1 MKEEKK
7 AVAAATKNETA
18 NATSAAKTT
27 TPSTAASVKQA
38 EPAKTETPKA
48 EAKPAGAKPET
59 KPETKTEKPAA
70 APAPTK
76 TEAPK
81 TAEPTKQE
89 TPKQAEPA
97 KTEQPAAPAPAAAP
111 KPAATPQEDENAAK
125 VAAFAAELKRKQSLA
140 EMQRQINEE
149 LQRLNHKK
157 EVADKRNVFLT
168 CSGKMD
174 EYLKLLKEEGEF
186 ETNLCR
192 LSFEIFEK
200 DSYGRENFKDFMT
213 VSNTAIVTKF
223 CNVLKEEIAAKVA
236 ELETELLKA

>member
-1 MKEEKK
+1 MEKK
-7 AVAAATKNETA
+7 QNVAAATKNETA
-18 NATSAAKTT
+18 NAATSAAKTAT
-27 TPSTAASVKQA
+27 TSTAAGVKPAA
-38 EPAKTETPKA
+38 EKPEAPKA
-48 EAKPAGAKPET
+48 EAKPAA
-59 KPETKTEKPAA
+59 PAA
-70 APAPTK
+70 ATAPT
-76 TEAPK
+76 K
-81 TAEPTKQE
+81 TAEPTKTAAPAKTE
-89 TPKQAEPA
+89 T
-97 KTEQPAAPAPAAAP
+97 KTEQPAAPAPAAEP
-111 KPAATPQEDENAAK
+111 KPAAPAAQEDENAAK

-157 EVADKRNVFLT
+157 EVADKRNVYLT

-174 EYLKLLKEEGEF
+174 EYLKLLREEGEF

-213 VSNTAIVTKF
+213 VTNTAIVTKF
-223 CNVLKEEIAAKVA
+223 CSVLKEEIAAKVA

>member
-1 MKEEKK
+1 MEKNNK
-7 AVAAATKNETA
+7 TVAAATKKETA
-18 NATSAAKTT
+18 NAATSAAKTAT
-27 TPSTAASVKQA
+27 ASTAAGVKPAA
-38 EPAKTETPKA
+38 EKPEAPKA
-48 EAKPAGAKPET
+48 EAKPAAA
-59 KPETKTEKPAA
+59 AA

-76 TEAPK
+76 T
-81 TAEPTKQE
+81 E

-97 KTEQPAAPAPAAAP
+97 KTEQPAAPAPAAEP
-111 KPAATPQEDENAAK
+111 KPAAAPQDDENAAK

>member
-1 MKEEKK
+1 MKPAAEKPEAPK
-7 AVAAATKNETA
+7 AEAKPAAPAAATAPTK
-18 NATSAAKTT
+18 
-27 TPSTAASVKQA
+27 TAA
-38 EPAKTETPKA
+38 PAKTETPKA
-48 EAKPAGAKPET
+48 DT
-59 KPETKTEKPAA
+59 
-70 APAPTK
+70 
-76 TEAPK
+76 
-81 TAEPTKQE
+81 
-89 TPKQAEPA
+89 
-97 KTEQPAAPAPAAAP
+97 KTEQPAAPAPAAEP
-111 KPAATPQEDENAAK
+111 KPAPTPQEDENAAK

-157 EVADKRNVFLT
+157 EVADKRNVYLT

-174 EYLKLLKEEGEF
+174 EYLKLLREEGEF

-213 VSNTAIVTKF
+213 VTNTAIVTKF
-223 CNVLKEEIAAKVA
+223 CSVLKEEIAAKVA

>member
-1 MKEEKK
+1 MEKK
-7 AVAAATKNETA
+7 QLNVAAATKSETA
-18 NATSAAKTT
+18 NAATSAAKTA
-27 TPSTAASVKQA
+27 TPSTAAGVKPAA
-38 EPAKTETPKA
+38 EKPEAPKAEAKPAAPAAATAPTKTAEPTKTAAPAKTETPKA
-48 EAKPAGAKPET
+48 ET
-59 KPETKTEKPAA
+59 
-70 APAPTK
+70 
-76 TEAPK
+76 
-81 TAEPTKQE
+81 
-89 TPKQAEPA
+89 
-97 KTEQPAAPAPAAAP
+97 KTEQPAAPAPAAEP
-111 KPAATPQEDENAAK
+111 KPAAPAAQDDENAAK

-157 EVADKRNVFLT
+157 EVADKRNVYLT

-174 EYLKLLKEEGEF
+174 EYLKLLREEGEF

-213 VSNTAIVTKF
+213 VTNTAIVTKF
-223 CNVLKEEIAAKVA
+223 CSVLKEEIAAKVA

>member
-1 MKEEKK
+1 MEKK
-7 AVAAATKNETA
+7 QNVAAATKNETA
-18 NATSAAKTT
+18 NAATSAAKTA
-27 TPSTAASVKQA
+27 TPSTAAGVKPAA
-38 EPAKTETPKA
+38 EKPEAPKA
-48 EAKPAGAKPET
+48 EAKPAA
-59 KPETKTEKPAA
+59 PAA
-70 APAPTK
+70 ATAPT
-76 TEAPK
+76 K
-81 TAEPTKQE
+81 TAEPTKTAAPAKTE
-89 TPKQAEPA
+89 T
-97 KTEQPAAPAPAAAP
+97 KTEQPAAPAPAAEP
-111 KPAATPQEDENAAK
+111 KPAPAAQEDENAAK

-157 EVADKRNVFLT
+157 EVADKRNVYLT

-213 VSNTAIVTKF
+213 VTNTAIVTKF
-223 CNVLKEEIAAKVA
+223 CSVLKEEIAAKVA

>member
-1 MKEEKK
+1 MEKK
-7 AVAAATKNETA
+7 QNVAAATKNETA
-18 NATSAAKTT
+18 NAATSAAKTA
-27 TPSTAASVKQA
+27 TPSTAAGVKPAA
-38 EPAKTETPKA
+38 EKPEAPKAEAKPAAPAAATAPTKTAAPAKTETPKA
-48 EAKPAGAKPET
+48 DT
-59 KPETKTEKPAA
+59 
-70 APAPTK
+70 
-76 TEAPK
+76 
-81 TAEPTKQE
+81 
-89 TPKQAEPA
+89 
-97 KTEQPAAPAPAAAP
+97 KTEQPAAPAA
-111 KPAATPQEDENAAK
+111 QEDENAAK

-157 EVADKRNVFLT
+157 EVADKRNVYLT

>member
-1 MKEEKK
+1 MEKNNK
-7 AVAAATKNETA
+7 TVAAATKKETA
-18 NATSAAKTT
+18 NAATSAAKTAT
-27 TPSTAASVKQA
+27 ASTAAGVKPAA
-38 EPAKTETPKA
+38 EKPEAPKA
-48 EAKPAGAKPET
+48 EAKPAA
-59 KPETKTEKPAA
+59 PAPA

-76 TEAPK
+76 T
-81 TAEPTKQE
+81 E

-97 KTEQPAAPAPAAAP
+97 KTEQPAAPAPAAEP
-111 KPAATPQEDENAAK
+111 KPAAAPQDDENAAK

>member
-1 MKEEKK
+1 MEKK
-7 AVAAATKNETA
+7 QLNVAAATKSETA
-18 NATSAAKTT
+18 NAATSAAKTA
-27 TPSTAASVKQA
+27 TPSTAAGVKPAA
-38 EPAKTETPKA
+38 EKPEAPKA
-48 EAKPAGAKPET
+48 EAKPAA
-59 KPETKTEKPAA
+59 PAA
-70 APAPTK
+70 ATAPT
-76 TEAPK
+76 K
-81 TAEPTKQE
+81 TAEPTKTAAPAKTE
-89 TPKQAEPA
+89 T
-97 KTEQPAAPAPAAAP
+97 KTEQPAAPAPAAEP
-111 KPAATPQEDENAAK
+111 KPAAPAAQEDENAAK

-157 EVADKRNVFLT
+157 EVADKRNVYLT

-174 EYLKLLKEEGEF
+174 EYLKLLREEGEF

-200 DSYGRENFKDFMT
+200 DGYGRENFKDFMT
-213 VSNTAIVTKF
+213 VTNTAIVTKF

>member
-1 MKEEKK
+1 MEKK
-7 AVAAATKNETA
+7 QLNVAAATKNETA
-18 NATSAAKTT
+18 NAATSAAKTA
-27 TPSTAASVKQA
+27 TPSTAAGVKPAA
-38 EPAKTETPKA
+38 EKPEAPKA
-48 EAKPAGAKPET
+48 EAKPAA
-59 KPETKTEKPAA
+59 PAA
-70 APAPTK
+70 ATAPTK
-76 TEAPK
+76 TAAPAK
-81 TAEPTKQE
+81 TE
-89 TPKQAEPA
+89 T
-97 KTEQPAAPAPAAAP
+97 KTEQPAAPAPAAEP
-111 KPAATPQEDENAAK
+111 KPAAQEDENAAK

-157 EVADKRNVFLT
+157 EVADKRNVYLT

-174 EYLKLLKEEGEF
+174 EYLKLLREEGEF

-213 VSNTAIVTKF
+213 VTNTAIVTKF
-223 CNVLKEEIAAKVA
+223 CSVLKEEIAAKVA

>member
-1 MKEEKK
+1 MEKK
-7 AVAAATKNETA
+7 QNVAAATKSETA
-18 NATSAAKTT
+18 NAATSAAKTA
-27 TPSTAASVKQA
+27 TPSTAAGVKPAA
-38 EPAKTETPKA
+38 EKPEAPKAEAKPAAPAAATAPTKTAEPTKTAAPAKTETPKA
-48 EAKPAGAKPET
+48 ET
-59 KPETKTEKPAA
+59 
-70 APAPTK
+70 
-76 TEAPK
+76 
-81 TAEPTKQE
+81 
-89 TPKQAEPA
+89 
-97 KTEQPAAPAPAAAP
+97 KTEQPAAPAPAAEP
-111 KPAATPQEDENAAK
+111 KPAPAAQEDENAAK

-157 EVADKRNVFLT
+157 EVADKRNVYLT

-174 EYLKLLKEEGEF
+174 EYLKLLREEGEF

-200 DSYGRENFKDFMT
+200 DGYGRENFKDFMT
-213 VSNTAIVTKF
+213 VTNTAIVTKF

>member
-1 MKEEKK
+1 MEKK
-7 AVAAATKNETA
+7 QNVAAATKNETA
-18 NATSAAKTT
+18 NAATSAAKTA
-27 TPSTAASVKQA
+27 TPSTAAGVKPAA
-38 EPAKTETPKA
+38 EKPEAPKA
-48 EAKPAGAKPET
+48 EAKPAA
-59 KPETKTEKPAA
+59 PAA
-70 APAPTK
+70 ATAPT
-76 TEAPK
+76 K
-81 TAEPTKQE
+81 TAEPTKTD
-89 TPKQAEPA
+89 TPKAEP
-97 KTEQPAAPAPAAAP
+97 KTEQPAAPAPAAEP
-111 KPAATPQEDENAAK
+111 KPAAPAAQEDENAAK

-157 EVADKRNVFLT
+157 EVADKRNVYLT

-213 VSNTAIVTKF
+213 VTNTAIVTKF
-223 CNVLKEEIAAKVA
+223 CSVLKEEIAAKVA

>member
-1 MKEEKK
+1 MEKK
-7 AVAAATKNETA
+7 QNVAAATKNETA
-18 NATSAAKTT
+18 NAATSAAKTA
-27 TPSTAASVKQA
+27 TPNTAAGVKPAA
-38 EPAKTETPKA
+38 EKPEAPKA
-48 EAKPAGAKPET
+48 EAKPAA
-59 KPETKTEKPAA
+59 PAA
-70 APAPTK
+70 TPAPT
-76 TEAPK
+76 K
-81 TAEPTKQE
+81 TAEPTKMAAPAKTE
-89 TPKQAEPA
+89 T
-97 KTEQPAAPAPAAAP
+97 KTEQPAAPAPAAEP
-111 KPAATPQEDENAAK
+111 KPAAPAAQEDENAAK

-157 EVADKRNVFLT
+157 EVADKRNVYLT

-174 EYLKLLKEEGEF
+174 EYLKLLREEGEF

-213 VSNTAIVTKF
+213 VTNTAIVTKF
-223 CNVLKEEIAAKVA
+223 CSVLKEEIAAKVA

>member
-1 MKEEKK
+1 MEKNNK
-7 AVAAATKNETA
+7 TVAAATKKETA
-18 NATSAAKTT
+18 NAATSAAKTAT
-27 TPSTAASVKQA
+27 ASTAAGVKPAA
-38 EPAKTETPKA
+38 EKPEAPKA
-48 EAKPAGAKPET
+48 EAKPAAPAPAAE
-59 KPETKTEKPAA
+59 PKPAA
-70 APAPTK
+70 AP
-76 TEAPK
+76 
-81 TAEPTKQE
+81 QD
-89 TPKQAEPA
+89 
-97 KTEQPAAPAPAAAP
+97 
-111 KPAATPQEDENAAK
+111 DENAAK

>member
-1 MKEEKK
+1 MEKK
-7 AVAAATKNETA
+7 QNVAAATKNETA
-18 NATSAAKTT
+18 NAATSAAKTAT
-27 TPSTAASVKQA
+27 TSTAAGVKPAA
-38 EPAKTETPKA
+38 EKPEAPKAEAKPAAPAAATAPTKTAAPAKTETPKA
-48 EAKPAGAKPET
+48 DT
-59 KPETKTEKPAA
+59 
-70 APAPTK
+70 
-76 TEAPK
+76 
-81 TAEPTKQE
+81 
-89 TPKQAEPA
+89 
-97 KTEQPAAPAPAAAP
+97 KTEQPAAPAPAAEP
-111 KPAATPQEDENAAK
+111 KPAAPAAQEDENAAK

-157 EVADKRNVFLT
+157 EVADKRNVYLT

-213 VSNTAIVTKF
+213 VTNTAIVTKF
-223 CNVLKEEIAAKVA
+223 CSVLKEEIAAKVA

>member
-1 MKEEKK
+1 MEKNNK
-7 AVAAATKNETA
+7 TVAAATKKETA
-18 NATSAAKTT
+18 NAATSAAKTAT
-27 TPSTAASVKQA
+27 ASTAAGVKPAA
-38 EPAKTETPKA
+38 EKPEAPKA
-48 EAKPAGAKPET
+48 EAKPAA
-59 KPETKTEKPAA
+59 PAA
-70 APAPTK
+70 APA
-76 TEAPK
+76 
-81 TAEPTKQE
+81 PTKQE

-97 KTEQPAAPAPAAAP
+97 KTEQPAAPAPAAEP
-111 KPAATPQEDENAAK
+111 KPAAQEDENAAK

-174 EYLKLLKEEGEF
+174 EYLKLLREEGEF

>member
-1 MKEEKK
+1 MEKK
-7 AVAAATKNETA
+7 QLNVAAATKSETA
-18 NATSAAKTT
+18 NAATSAAKTA
-27 TPSTAASVKQA
+27 TPSTAAGVKPAA
-38 EPAKTETPKA
+38 EKPEAPKA
-48 EAKPAGAKPET
+48 EAKPAA
-59 KPETKTEKPAA
+59 PAA
-70 APAPTK
+70 ATAPTK
-76 TEAPK
+76 TETPK
-81 TAEPTKQE
+81 TE
-89 TPKQAEPA
+89 T
-97 KTEQPAAPAPAAAP
+97 KTEQPAAPAPAAEP
-111 KPAATPQEDENAAK
+111 KPAAPAAQEDENAAK

-157 EVADKRNVFLT
+157 EVADKRNVYLT

-174 EYLKLLKEEGEF
+174 EYLKLLREEGEF

-213 VSNTAIVTKF
+213 VTNTAIVTKF

>member
-1 MKEEKK
+1 MEKNNK
-7 AVAAATKNETA
+7 TVAAATKKETA
-18 NATSAAKTT
+18 NAATSAAKTAT
-27 TPSTAASVKQA
+27 ASTAAGVKPAA
-38 EPAKTETPKA
+38 EKPEAPKA
-48 EAKPAGAKPET
+48 EAKPAA
-59 KPETKTEKPAA
+59 PAA

-76 TEAPK
+76 T
-81 TAEPTKQE
+81 E

-97 KTEQPAAPAPAAAP
+97 KTEQPAAPAPAAEP
-111 KPAATPQEDENAAK
+111 KPAAAPQDDENAAK

>member
-1 MKEEKK
+1 MGKK
-7 AVAAATKNETA
+7 QNVAAATKNETA
-18 NATSAAKTT
+18 NAATSAAKTA
-27 TPSTAASVKQA
+27 TPSTAAGVKPAAEKPEAPKAEAKPAAPAAATAPTKTA
-38 EPAKTETPKA
+38 EPTKTETPKA
-48 EAKPAGAKPET
+48 ET
-59 KPETKTEKPAA
+59 
-70 APAPTK
+70 
-76 TEAPK
+76 
-81 TAEPTKQE
+81 
-89 TPKQAEPA
+89 
-97 KTEQPAAPAPAAAP
+97 KTEQPAALAPAAEPKPAPAA
-111 KPAATPQEDENAAK
+111 QEDENAAK

-157 EVADKRNVFLT
+157 EVADKRNVYLT

-174 EYLKLLKEEGEF
+174 EYLKLLREEGEF

-213 VSNTAIVTKF
+213 VTNTAIVTKF
-223 CNVLKEEIAAKVA
+223 CSVLKEEIAAKVA

>member
-1 MKEEKK
+1 MEKNNK
-7 AVAAATKNETA
+7 TVAAATKKETA
-18 NATSAAKTT
+18 NAATSAAKTAT
-27 TPSTAASVKQA
+27 ASTAAGVKPAA
-38 EPAKTETPKA
+38 EKPEAPKA
-48 EAKPAGAKPET
+48 EAKPAA
-59 KPETKTEKPAA
+59 PAA

-76 TEAPK
+76 T
-81 TAEPTKQE
+81 E

-97 KTEQPAAPAPAAAP
+97 KTEQPAAPAPAAEP
-111 KPAATPQEDENAAK
+111 KPAAAPQDDENAAK

-213 VSNTAIVTKF
+213 VTNTAIVTKF
-223 CNVLKEEIAAKVA
+223 CSVLKEEIAAKVA

>member
-1 MKEEKK
+1 MEKK
-7 AVAAATKNETA
+7 QLNVAAATKNETA
-18 NATSAAKTT
+18 NAATSAAKTA
-27 TPSTAASVKQA
+27 TPSTAAGVKPAA
-38 EPAKTETPKA
+38 EKPEAPKA
-48 EAKPAGAKPET
+48 EAKPAA
-59 KPETKTEKPAA
+59 PAA
-70 APAPTK
+70 ATAPT
-76 TEAPK
+76 K
-81 TAEPTKQE
+81 TAEPTKTAAPAKTE
-89 TPKQAEPA
+89 T
-97 KTEQPAAPAPAAAP
+97 KTEQPAAPAPAAEP
-111 KPAATPQEDENAAK
+111 KPAPAAQEDENAAK

-157 EVADKRNVFLT
+157 EVADKRNVYLT

-213 VSNTAIVTKF
+213 VTNTAIVTKF
-223 CNVLKEEIAAKVA
+223 CSVLKEEIAAKVA

>member
-1 MKEEKK
+1 MEKNNK
-7 AVAAATKNETA
+7 TVAAATKKETA
-18 NATSAAKTT
+18 NAATSAAKTAT
-27 TPSTAASVKQA
+27 ASTAAGVKPAA
-38 EPAKTETPKA
+38 EKPEAPKA
-48 EAKPAGAKPET
+48 EAKPAAA
-59 KPETKTEKPAA
+59 AA

-76 TEAPK
+76 T
-81 TAEPTKQE
+81 E

-97 KTEQPAAPAPAAAP
+97 KTEQPAAPAPAAEP
-111 KPAATPQEDENAAK
+111 KPAAAPQDDENAAK

-157 EVADKRNVFLT
+157 EVADKRNVYLT

-174 EYLKLLKEEGEF
+174 EYLKLLREEGEF

-213 VSNTAIVTKF
+213 VTNTAIVTKF
-223 CNVLKEEIAAKVA
+223 CSVLKEEIAAKVA

>member
-1 MKEEKK
+1 MEKNNK
-7 AVAAATKNETA
+7 TVAAATKKETA
-18 NATSAAKTT
+18 NAATSAAKTAT
-27 TPSTAASVKQA
+27 ASTAAGVKPAA
-38 EPAKTETPKA
+38 EKPEAPKA
-48 EAKPAGAKPET
+48 EAKPAA
-59 KPETKTEKPAA
+59 PAA

-76 TEAPK
+76 T
-81 TAEPTKQE
+81 E

-97 KTEQPAAPAPAAAP
+97 KTELPAAPAPAAEP
-111 KPAATPQEDENAAK
+111 KPAAAPQDDENAAK

>member
-1 MKEEKK
+1 MEKNNK
-7 AVAAATKNETA
+7 TVAAATKKETA
-18 NATSAAKTT
+18 NAATSAAKTAT
-27 TPSTAASVKQA
+27 TSSTAAGLKPAA
-38 EPAKTETPKA
+38 EKPETPKA
-48 EAKPAGAKPET
+48 EAKPAA
-59 KPETKTEKPAA
+59 PAA
-70 APAPTK
+70 ATAPTK
-76 TEAPK
+76 TETPK
-81 TAEPTKQE
+81 TE
-89 TPKQAEPA
+89 T
-97 KTEQPAAPAPAAAP
+97 KTEQPAAPAQAAEP
-111 KPAATPQEDENAAK
+111 KPAAPAAQEDENAAK

>member
-7 AVAAATKNETA
+7 EVATATKKETA
-18 NATSAAKTT
+18 TAATSAAKNTNAAST
-27 TPSTAASVKQA
+27 SAAKTATAAQTADPATPTAQA
-38 EPAKTETPKA
+38 KTESAKPTAAPAPAKTETAKA
-48 EAKPAGAKPET
+48 ATPAT
-59 KPETKTEKPAA
+59 PAA
-70 APAPTK
+70 APA
-76 TEAPK
+76 
-81 TAEPTKQE
+81 
-89 TPKQAEPA
+89 TPSAA
-97 KTEQPAAPAPAAAP
+97 PAAPAAPAAQET
-111 KPAATPQEDENAAK
+111 PAN
-125 VAAFAAELKRKQSLA
+125 VAEFAAELNRRESFAELQKRL
-140 EMQRQINEE
+140 NEE

>member
-1 MKEEKK
+1 MEKNNK
-7 AVAAATKNETA
+7 TVAAATKKETA
-18 NATSAAKTT
+18 NAATSAAKTAT
-27 TPSTAASVKQA
+27 TSSTAAGLKPTA
-38 EPAKTETPKA
+38 EKPETPKA
-48 EAKPAGAKPET
+48 EA
-59 KPETKTEKPAA
+59 KPAA